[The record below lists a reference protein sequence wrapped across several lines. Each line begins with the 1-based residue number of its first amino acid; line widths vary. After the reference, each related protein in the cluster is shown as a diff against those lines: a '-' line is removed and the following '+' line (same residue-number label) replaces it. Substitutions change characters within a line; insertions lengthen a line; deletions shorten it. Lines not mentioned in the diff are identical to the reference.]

1 MPRRDTRTRWQGVFA
16 RHQEGCGVERLP
28 AGSALGAIAR
38 ACTCRPSYYGKVYD
52 RSGARHV
59 ATRRCGDVAGAR
71 NARKALLEALGKG
84 ELLSERPLRL
94 REAHERFIAACSEG
108 RALNK
113 HGRRYKRSAW
123 EDIDE
128 CLRKHVLPRYG
139 GRRLADLHRSDVQ
152 HLVDE
157 LAPKMS
163 GSRVRSIVNALRS
176 LYRWAQ
182 DREMVA
188 GDPAARVRLPAMNA
202 TPRERVATPREFAA
216 LLAALE
222 LEDALPYAL
231 AAYAMGRLAQ
241 IQRLRWRDVDLRLG
255 AIEWGVQEE
264 ARKSPAARRVVPAV
278 KPLLSLLK
286 RAWIKQGRARGEG
299 GRALAE
305 ARARADRPARVPA
318 YDGDV
323 AGRGR
328 RLAEGRVR
336 VDGTRD
342 PRSSAGRGVDHAG
355 EIHAHAPR
363 CDRDSARAA
372 ERVARAAVVRLN
384 THGEAAPWIASRN
397 RLRAIGAGVRP
408 PRCRVTT
415 RGVRPPTRGGAIR
428 RTLRGRR
435 RSSR

>member
-1 MPRRDTRTRWQGVFA
+1 MPGRDTRTRWQGVFA

-255 AIEWGVQEE
+255 ALEWGVQEE

-286 RAWIKQGRARGEG
+286 RAWIKQGRPGGEELVCPPRRPRPDGLLHSGGLAARASERWQKRGLEPIGLHECRHTAATWLDAAGVSPKVASVLMGHAIPDHQPGAASITLARYTHTLPDAIETARGLLNAWLEQQLSASTLTVKP
-299 GRALAE
+299 R
-305 ARARADRPARVPA
+305 
-318 YDGDV
+318 
-323 AGRGR
+323 RG
-328 RLAEGRVR
+328 
-336 VDGTRD
+336 
-342 PRSSAGRGVDHAG
+342 
-355 EIHAHAPR
+355 
-363 CDRDSARAA
+363 
-372 ERVARAAVVRLN
+372 
-384 THGEAAPWIASRN
+384 
-397 RLRAIGAGVRP
+397 
-408 PRCRVTT
+408 
-415 RGVRPPTRGGAIR
+415 
-428 RTLRGRR
+428 
-435 RSSR
+435 